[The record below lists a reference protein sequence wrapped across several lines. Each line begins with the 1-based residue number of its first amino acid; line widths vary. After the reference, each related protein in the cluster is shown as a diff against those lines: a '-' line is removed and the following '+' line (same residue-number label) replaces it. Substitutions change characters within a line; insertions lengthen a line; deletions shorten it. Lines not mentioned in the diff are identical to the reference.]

1 MLVRPLDIPDIKMI
15 TPRRFVD
22 ARGFFC
28 ETYNRRRLSEAG
40 IEADFVQD
48 NHSLSSPK
56 GVVRGLHFQIDPH
69 AQAKLI
75 RVARGAIFDVAL
87 DIRRG
92 SPTFGEH
99 VSVVLSAD
107 TGDQLWIPV
116 GFAHG
121 FCTLEPETEVLYKT
135 TGYHAPECA
144 RGIKW
149 DDPALGI
156 AWPVKRSEA
165 VLSEQD
171 RNYPAFAELDV
182 TFEVGARCWS

>member
-156 AWPVKRSEA
+156 AWPVKPSEA

-182 TFEVGARCWS
+182 TFEVGARCSS